1 MLSAATLAVCG
12 GIDRAAGSSRRSTG
26 RDLWSPRLTLVSNWE
41 SEKQMATQL
50 RKLRREVK
58 RLTEEIRGSAIPT
71 RRPSSG
77 PSFPTDPERRLRLV
91 LNDGDEHKK

>member
-1 MLSAATLAVCG
+1 MLRGNLKEAC
-12 GIDRAAGSSRRSTG
+12 RP
-26 RDLWSPRLTLVSNWE
+26 DLWRRFTDSVNNWE

-71 RRPSSG
+71 RRPSST
-77 PSFPTDPERRLRLV
+77 PSFPTDSERRLRLV
-91 LNDGDEHKK
+91 LNETEEEKKG

>member
-1 MLSAATLAVCG
+1 MTASIVLHT
-12 GIDRAAGSSRRSTG
+12 STG
-26 RDLWSPRLTLVSNWE
+26 RSVGHDFELPATYSVTNWE

-91 LNDGDEHKK
+91 LNDTDDEKK

>member
-1 MLSAATLAVCG
+1 MSPGLCG
-12 GIDRAAGSSRRSTG
+12 AGYLLR
-26 RDLWSPRLTLVSNWE
+26 VANWE

-71 RRPSSG
+71 RRPNSG
-77 PSFPTDPERRLRLV
+77 PTFPTDPERRLRLV
-91 LNDGDEHKK
+91 LNEPEPDPDKEK

>member
-1 MLSAATLAVCG
+1 VS
-12 GIDRAAGSSRRSTG
+12 GICVSGY
-26 RDLWSPRLTLVSNWE
+26 LTLVTNWE

-71 RRPSSG
+71 RRPSST
-77 PSFPTDPERRLRLV
+77 PSFPTDPDRRLRLV
-91 LNDGDEHKK
+91 LNDSDEEPK

>member
-1 MLSAATLAVCG
+1 VSAICVSG
-12 GIDRAAGSSRRSTG
+12 Y
-26 RDLWSPRLTLVSNWE
+26 LTLVTNWE

-71 RRPSSG
+71 RRPSST
-77 PSFPTDPERRLRLV
+77 PSFPTDPDRRLRLV
-91 LNDGDEHKK
+91 LNDSDEEPK

>member
-1 MLSAATLAVCG
+1 MCRHRSCWDEAQEECRRGFVVPTTL
-12 GIDRAAGSSRRSTG
+12 
-26 RDLWSPRLTLVSNWE
+26 LVANWE
-41 SEKQMATQL
+41 SEKQMASQL

-91 LNDGDEHKK
+91 LNDPETDETK